1 MSEIKELSLSKP
13 SPHELTKESKLLF
26 NNMPSPL
33 FCRLRLFARDFDI
46 PIAGVILNLLIDQWA
61 RTAAKAKVNG
71 GVAIRQLPEFAQE
84 TLEDGTK
91 RLVTGEVLFRYLV
104 GFYEGEIKQNLP
116 KHEPTRQ
123 MEFSIFQAEYLIKIA
138 RAPRPSQYWTLWDM
152 PSPRRLIG
160 EKSRKCPG

>member
-1 MSEIKELSLSKP
+1 MNGTRELSLSN
-13 SPHELTKESKLLF
+13 SLSRELTQKAKLLF

-33 FCRLRLFARDFDI
+33 LYRLNLFAKGLGI
-46 PIAGVILNLLIDQWA
+46 PISDVILNLLIDQWA
-61 RTAAKAKVNG
+61 RTAARAKVNG
-71 GVAIRQLPEFAQE
+71 GAAIRQLPEFAQE

-91 RLVTGEVLFRYLV
+91 RLVTGVVLFKYLV
-104 GFYEGEIKQNLP
+104 KFYEGEIKQNPP
-116 KHEPTRQ
+116 KHELAQQ
-123 MEFSIFQAEYLIKIA
+123 MEFSIFRAEYLIKIA